1 MPLKSGTSHA
11 AMSYNYRLERKH
23 GKNRA
28 QARAI
33 MLHKAGIK
41 KKRKRARK
49 KRRGAV

>member
-11 AMSYNYRLERKH
+11 AMSYNYRVERAS
-23 GKNRA
+23 GKSPA
-28 QARAI
+28 QAKAI

-41 KKRKRARK
+41 RKRKPSRK